1 MKIPKNLLFS
11 EDHVWVL
18 PKQRNI
24 ARIGITEFI
33 LQESDEI
40 EKINIYVEEDTEIE
54 AGDIIGEIETSDGT
68 VEIVSPISG
77 RVLKLNQ
84 DVIDN
89 PETIIEDPYKEGWL
103 MEIETSDSLESFSL
117 LPYKEY
123 KKTIEEKEEEEEEE
137 T

>member
-84 DVIDN
+84 DVMDN

-137 T
+137 I

>member
-137 T
+137 I

>member
-89 PETIIEDPYKEGWL
+89 PETITEDPYKEGWL

-137 T
+137 I

>member
-40 EKINIYVEEDTEIE
+40 EKINMYVEEDTEIE

>member
-123 KKTIEEKEEEEEEE
+123 KKTIEEKEEEEI
-137 T
+137 

>member
-89 PETIIEDPYKEGWL
+89 PGTIIEDPYKEGWL

-137 T
+137 I

>member
-40 EKINIYVEEDTEIE
+40 EKINMYVEEDTEIE

-137 T
+137 I

>member
-40 EKINIYVEEDTEIE
+40 EKINMYVEEDTEIE

-123 KKTIEEKEEEEEEE
+123 KKTIEEKEEEEI
-137 T
+137 

>member
-40 EKINIYVEEDTEIE
+40 EKINMYVEEDTEIE

-123 KKTIEEKEEEEEEE
+123 KKTIEEKEEEEEE

>member
-24 ARIGITEFI
+24 ARIGITKFI

-137 T
+137 I

>member
-40 EKINIYVEEDTEIE
+40 EKINIYVEENTEIE

-89 PETIIEDPYKEGWL
+89 PETITEDPYKEGWL

-137 T
+137 I

>member
-123 KKTIEEKEEEEEEE
+123 KKTIEEKEEEDEEEI
-137 T
+137 

>member
-18 PKQRNI
+18 PKHRNI

-123 KKTIEEKEEEEEEE
+123 KKTIEEKEEEEI
-137 T
+137 